1 MKWEMQVSGMAELS
15 ETLSQLE
22 DDAPAVAARA
32 LYKGA
37 GVMNRA
43 IVEKVKAIKTAPF
56 KYAKEGEKR
65 LPSPEEKEALIAA
78 GVGIAKFDKEG
89 TEIDTSVGFN
99 SGGYVNVNFR
109 HMSGSARTNY
119 KAYTMKGRPSTS
131 TSFMRAMGIST
142 RGTQNQKPVGVIA
155 NSINSGT
162 SFMTRQPFFRSGVN
176 SGKTKAMQAMK
187 DSIEQD
193 WRDRLINHN

>member
-99 SGGYVNVNFR
+99 SGGYVNVNFK

-119 KAYTMKGRPSTS
+119 KAYTTKGRPSTS